1 MSTNTVE
8 AAETLPPDQLDFAFD
23 QQDLKRRTVQGSVAT
38 MGAQAVKFVV
48 RFGSAAVVA
57 RFLSPAEYGLVA
69 MVSPILGFISTF
81 NDIGFGQAIVR
92 SPDITR
98 QQVSSLFWRN
108 LIVSIGLALLMAF
121 CSPLVGR
128 FYHEPRTVGIVIALG
143 GMLILSTLTMVPNAL
158 LKRRLQY
165 TPLVIADLGSLC
177 VATTVTITL
186 AVTGF
191 GYWALVLGQLASSTT
206 MVIITFSFAKWWP
219 TAFHRGTSVTHHM
232 RFGRNLTVV
241 NLATYFSMTADNMI
255 VGAVAGKTELGL
267 YDRSYTLTVQPLNQ
281 LLAPINQVSIPLL
294 SKLHDQP
301 ELFRRS
307 YQTMLRLALLATMPA
322 MIWCVLLAEP
332 IIRAML
338 GPHWTGAAPIFAWVC
353 LGGLLAPIFSS
364 TGWVFT
370 TQDRTAEQMRYSV
383 VSSLIGIASFAAG
396 AHWGA
401 YGVAKCSAIAFLFL
415 QTPLIVFIMTRRGHI
430 TRKYLAGTLVPFLIA
445 TPVVAAALYFLRNV
459 HKLPAIGGVLLVSYG
474 LFALLLFVLPGGR
487 DLFRTL
493 RNLKSS
499 FRPS

>member
-23 QQDLKRRTVQGSVAT
+23 QQDLKRRTVQGSAAT

-48 RFGSAAVVA
+48 RFASAAVVA

-92 SPDITR
+92 SPNITR

-108 LIVSIGLALLMAF
+108 AAVSVGLALLMAV

-128 FYHEPRTVGIVIALG
+128 FYHEPRTVGIMVALG

-158 LKRRLQY
+158 LKRRLEY

-177 VATTVTITL
+177 AATATTITL

-191 GYWALVLGQLASSTT
+191 GYWSLVLGQLASSTT

-219 TAFHRGTSVTHHM
+219 TAFHRGTSVVEHM

-322 MIWCVLLAEP
+322 MIWCVLLADP

-353 LGGLLAPIFSS
+353 VGGLLAPLFSS

-370 TQDRTAEQMRYSV
+370 TENRTAEQMRFSV
-383 VSSLIGIASFAAG
+383 VSSLIGIASFAVG

-401 YGVAKCSAIAFLFL
+401 YGVAKCSALAFLFL
-415 QTPLIVFIMTRRGHI
+415 QTPLIIWVMTRRGHI
-430 TRKYLAGTLVPFLIA
+430 QRRHLAVILYPFLIA
-445 TPVVAAALYFLRNV
+445 SPIVAAVLYLLRKVHELFAL
-459 HKLPAIGGVLLVSYG
+459 GGVLVISYV
-474 LFALLLFVLPGGR
+474 LFAAILFLLPGGR
-487 DLFRTL
+487 DLFRTI
-493 RNLKSS
+493 RNLRSS
-499 FRPS
+499 FRPA